1 MAATQLPANTVGSRI
16 PAAEEIQEYEK
27 ILRISE
33 DIFTGTH
40 PRLKVP
46 QQFVRKV
53 ASRNPP
59 ASVTPRNKAD
69 DNAGSPSKPH
79 SQYVAPMVNPVSSQS
94 TDTINGTSSTT
105 ASRILPKPTSEINPI
120 FLEKSEDLVR
130 AELQLQRQRVE
141 RDIRE
146 QVEQKRQ
153 ESKQKVSIQDATPDF
168 DVSDV
173 LTRAFEMVKPSP
185 ARDVPGPGAPSD
197 SFDENSFYSSRAPDS
212 PQHGDHQK
220 PSSASSP
227 IVDEHGTGVIGE
239 RYSDELHRLEA
250 LNRPG
255 SDQSMQDTYSVADHR
270 TSSHQRQPHR
280 PEGPAAYREQY
291 ARQQVDPLDEPEYSP
306 PAPGVAPM
314 ERVASYEP
322 PRADLSAQRRRADP
336 RESFARRS
344 ISPADGVRVI
354 RNHITSPAAPQPSR
368 VSPLA
373 TAKVPSVHQ
382 LPDSRPEFDT
392 ERRGSPELS
401 AQPLVSRK
409 RRRIHDDR
417 DHSRPPVYRNQ
428 GATSVKP
435 FIKEEPVSPPPFA
448 DTPPIYRAR
457 APPERPVYIDVSSPG
472 YAPVIERREPPMR
485 ASAYGLEPYDEI
497 HGDPG
502 IPRTVSRLGTQRPM
516 RDDQDLRRVASL
528 HQARKPEYA
537 REYLDQQS
545 PHSARN
551 GPYAVVER
559 PPQQDG
565 ARYYDDPGAPPPR
578 RYASPIPPQLT
589 EAYYNDYVVEPPPRR
604 IVIDEH
610 GNQYYETLPAPRVQ
624 AMPPPASRIPRTD
637 VYEGPPHM
645 RHASVRA
652 ASVLEDPYGGRTY
665 VQEMPP
671 QGAYRRV
678 TDYARPTPNERR
690 PYAAPFEA
698 REPYPRSSSVQVH
711 DYTTRQS
718 HYAEEPELPR
728 ERIVRIPSV
737 RPPTTRYQEP
747 REVAQR
753 VESAHPGGR
762 DMSVYIDKETRRPRE
777 YVERPVYVAAPRPV
791 AREERYYENGDHER
805 MVLDGPRDN
814 NNLWTKEREIKDIP
828 FPFCFFSSSLSFPS
842 CSDAHHILPPDPH
855 RLFPL
860 DSFKGSEIRSALT
873 MHKISNFTG
882 QARHGWE
889 RMTPNF
895 GMTRAHAEMATHSL
909 RRPHGAPPMTP
920 PTGIDPTVNLSFNV
934 PFSSNLAGPDADDV
948 LHASPKALQR
958 WSFPEGTPEGTPIY
972 QLPVHTSNVE
982 SLRTLC
988 RQITEGSN
996 GRVEALINSSEPKT
1010 VPSLQRRP
1018 QGLATNVCIT
1028 GDGETVRKMRAK
1040 ILNETPILLR
1050 CATVDV
1056 DAHLITDNQTKE
1068 VRPPVLE
1075 HLDTLSG
1082 YTGTDIFLLTPKL
1095 RDTDSAIV
1103 SSYGYA
1109 TDNGLDQR
1117 FRVCI
1122 YGDMES
1128 TEHAKTRVLIMI
1140 DQILKRHVDAVKLDL
1155 TTHTLVCGRTRKN
1168 VKLIEAAT
1176 GTAIYFPPPFPRIF
1190 GYIPPGAHRRSED
1203 EVYITGETQEQITR
1217 AKQKLHELVMG
1228 VKVYVK
1234 DVMVNSNKIDNILLD
1249 RLDKVRKVMEMNGSY
1264 VLFPQLGS
1272 QRGLAGQFYSAS
1284 WWILVPDPTP
1294 GAVQSPSHA
1303 EVRTMLSDICTNSGA
1318 EVSFDNL
1325 NFTINGSDD
1334 AVKAAMMVI
1343 NQIPFVQR
1351 SQYQMRVKIELANE
1365 HKEFVSGK
1373 KNGKINKIMGQS
1385 NVQIIFDGFNE
1396 YNFYI
1401 DVCGNQFESTKSGLD
1416 LVEQE
1421 MPASISFHVPD
1432 QYHKRIIG
1440 IGGQH
1445 IQRIMKKYSV
1455 FVKFSNAM
1463 DRGGMGKD
1471 DDDIKVD
1478 NVICRTPARNAQS
1491 LDLVKQE
1498 IMDMV
1503 EKVDAEYVSE
1513 RVVINRLYHRELLA
1527 RMSEIDELEKKWNC
1541 KIEFP
1546 STELASDVVTI
1557 SGPEYQVPQAV
1568 DALLGMVPESHELL
1582 FQSSPELQEF
1592 FRGAD
1597 FREDVCAKLKDQ
1609 YEVDTTVDIPEEFTS
1624 ENGSDSPS
1632 STPEDRVVL
1641 GYTRNNAGGLKDA
1654 IDFLISRL
1662 VAHGLDATTV
1672 KGAIPRPKSDSFEES
1687 LPFFDS
1693 KLLQHA
1699 PTPIATDSPTR
1710 PSFTDETSERGSIF
1724 ERLRKPGSISSFSS
1738 FIGRKNHSASPAS
1751 FFKHA
1756 SSNASKASLV
1766 SMESR
1771 DSGYRNPWNDSGV
1784 NLPEDDLP
1792 ALGSSHSH
1800 SSSNGWPARF
1810 DTKFPFGTAPG
1821 DMTPKHDL
1829 RASFDSGRPSTS
1841 NSTSGYPAPIGPPR

>member
-1 MAATQLPANTVGSRI
+1 MAATQLPTRSAGHKLST
-16 PAAEEIQEYEK
+16 AEEIKEYEK

-33 DIFTGTH
+33 DIFSGTH

-46 QQFVRKV
+46 QQLVRKV

-59 ASVTPRNKAD
+59 ASVTPQNKAD
-69 DNAGSPSKPH
+69 KKKVSPPKAASHYITSTAK
-79 SQYVAPMVNPVSSQS
+79 PVSPPS
-94 TDTINGTSSTT
+94 TNSTNGPSITA
-105 ASRILPKPTSEINPI
+105 ASRILPNPASEIDPI
-120 FLEKSEDLVR
+120 FLEKSEGLVR

-141 RDIRE
+141 RELRE
-146 QVEQKRQ
+146 QVELKRQ

-173 LTRAFEMVKPSP
+173 LTRAFEIVKPSP
-185 ARDVPGPGAPSD
+185 APETTAPSD
-197 SFDENSFYSSRAPDS
+197 SFDQNSFYSSRAPDS
-212 PQHGDHQK
+212 PQHGDHK
-220 PSSASSP
+220 SSSASSIP
-227 IVDEHGTGVIGE
+227 AEPGAGAVGR

-250 LNRPG
+250 LNRSE
-255 SDQSMQDTYSVADHR
+255 SDQSMQDTYSIADPR
-270 TSSHQRQPHR
+270 PSSQRQPR
-280 PEGPAAYREQY
+280 YSKAYKTHT
-291 ARQQVDPLDEPEYSP
+291 RQQDEPSDEPEYSP

-314 ERVASYEP
+314 ERVETYEP
-322 PRADLSAQRRRADP
+322 QRAIPNGPKRRVVDP
-336 RESFARRS
+336 RDQYARRS

-373 TAKVPSVHQ
+373 TAKVPSVNQHR
-382 LPDSRPEFDT
+382 DSRSEYDL
-392 ERRGSPELS
+392 ERRGSPEVA
-401 AQPLVSRK
+401 AQPPVSRK
-409 RRRIHDDR
+409 RRRLHDDR
-417 DHSRPPVYRNQ
+417 PVYKTQ
-428 GATSVKP
+428 GGGSVKP

-448 DTPPIYRAR
+448 DNPPIYRPR
-457 APPERPVYIDVSSPG
+457 VQEGPVYIDVPSPR
-472 YAPVIERREPPMR
+472 YTPVIDRREPALR
-485 ASAYGLEPYDEI
+485 TSGYGMEPYDEA
-497 HGDPG
+497 HVDQV
-502 IPRTVSRLGTQRPM
+502 IPRTASRLATQRPM

-528 HQARKPEYA
+528 HQARKPEWA
-537 REYLDQQS
+537 REYVEPQG
-545 PHSARN
+545 PHPAPN
-551 GPYAVVER
+551 GPYTIVER

-565 ARYYDDPGAPPPR
+565 ARYYDELAPR
-578 RYASPIPPQLT
+578 RYASPLPPQLP
-589 EAYYNDYVVEPPPRR
+589 ESYYNDYVVQSPPRR

-610 GNQYYETLPAPRVQ
+610 GNQYYETIPPPKVS
-624 AMPPPASRIPRTD
+624 AMPPPASRIPRAD
-637 VYEGPPHM
+637 LYEAPPPM
-645 RHASVRA
+645 RQASVRA
-652 ASVLEDPYGGRTY
+652 ASVVEDPYSGRRF
-665 VQEMPP
+665 VQELPL
-671 QGAYRRV
+671 GYRRV
-678 TDYARPTPNERR
+678 TDYARPVPTERR
-690 PYAAPFEA
+690 PYAAPFDV
-698 REPYPRSSSVQVH
+698 REPYPRSSSVH
-711 DYTTRQS
+711 DYTARPS
-718 HYAEEPELPR
+718 HYAEEAELPR

-737 RPPTTRYQEP
+737 RPPATRYQEP
-747 REVAQR
+747 REVIQR
-753 VESAHPGGR
+753 VESVHPGGR
-762 DMSVYIDKETRRPRE
+762 DTGEYIDEEMRRPRE
-777 YVERPVYVAAPRPV
+777 YIERPVQYVAARPA
-791 AREERYYENGDHER
+791 AREGRYYQNGEPER
-805 MVLDGPRDN
+805 VVA
-814 NNLWTKEREIKDIP
+814 EFIP
-828 FPFCFFSSSLSFPS
+828 PIPIRTHSSCAPIPPHPLSLF
-842 CSDAHHILPPDPH
+842 DPA
-855 RLFPL
+855 P
-860 DSFKGSEIRSALT
+860 I
-873 MHKISNFTG
+873 MHKITNFTG

-889 RMTPNF
+889 RMTPTF
-895 GMTRAHAEMATHSL
+895 GMSRPHAEMASHSL

-934 PFSSNLAGPDADDV
+934 PFSSTLSGPDVDDV

-958 WSFPEGTPEGTPIY
+958 WSFPEGTPEGTPIH

-982 SLRTLC
+982 ALRILC
-988 RQITEGSN
+988 RQITESSN
-996 GRVEALINSSEPKT
+996 GRVEALVSSSEPKT

-1040 ILNETPILLR
+1040 ILNDTPILLR

-1056 DAHLITDNQTKE
+1056 DTHLITDNQTKE

-1075 HLDTLSG
+1075 HLDTLAA

-1095 RDTDSAIV
+1095 RDNDSAVV

-1168 VKLIEAAT
+1168 IKLIEAAT

-1203 EVYITGETQEQITR
+1203 EVYITGETQEQIAR

-1234 DVMVNSNKIDNILLD
+1234 DVVVNSNKIDNILLD

-1272 QRGLAGQFYSAS
+1272 QRGIVRIQGTDVLHVERTVREIMALAGQFYSAS

-1294 GAVQSPSHA
+1294 GAVRTPSHA

-1527 RMSEIDELEKKWNC
+1527 RMPEIDELEKKWNC

-1582 FQSSPELQEF
+1582 FQSSPELREF

-1609 YEVDTTVDIPEEFTS
+1609 YEVDTTVDIPDAPAPEK
-1624 ENGSDSPS
+1624 GSDSP
-1632 STPEDRVVL
+1632 TFPPEDRVIL

-1784 NLPEDDLP
+1784 NLPDDDLP
-1792 ALGSSHSH
+1792 TLGSSHSH

-1821 DMTPKHDL
+1821 DMTPKHEL

>member
-1 MAATQLPANTVGSRI
+1 MAAIQLPATTVASKI
-16 PAAEEIQEYEK
+16 PAAEEVQEYEK
-27 ILRISE
+27 ILKI
-33 DIFTGTH
+33 I
-40 PRLKVP
+40 P

-53 ASRNPP
+53 ASRNQP
-59 ASVTPRNKAD
+59 ASATPQSKTDETAETPPKA
-69 DNAGSPSKPH
+69 A
-79 SQYVAPMVNPVSSQS
+79 SQYVASMAKPVSFHRI
-94 TDTINGTSSTT
+94 DTPNGPSSTT
-105 ASRILPKPTSEINPI
+105 ASRIIQKPASGIDPI
-120 FLEKSEDLVR
+120 FLEK
-130 AELQLQRQRVE
+130 QRVE
-141 RDIRE
+141 REIRE
-146 QVEQKRQ
+146 
-153 ESKQKVSIQDATPDF
+153 QKVSIQDATPDF
-168 DVSDV
+168 D
-173 LTRAFEMVKPSP
+173 LVKPSP
-185 ARDVPGPGAPSD
+185 ALELPGPGAPT
-197 SFDENSFYSSRAPDS
+197 PDS
-212 PQHGDHQK
+212 PQHGDRQK
-220 PSSASSP
+220 PSSASSS
-227 IVDEHGTGVIGE
+227 IHEEHGTGVTGE

-250 LNRPG
+250 LNRPE
-255 SDQSMQDTYSVADHR
+255 SDQSMQDTYSIADHR
-270 TSSHQRQPHR
+270 ISSQRQPHH
-280 PEGPAAYREQY
+280 PEDPSAYR
-291 ARQQVDPLDEPEYSP
+291 ARHVRQQVDPLEEPEYSP

-314 ERVASYEP
+314 ERVESYES
-322 PRADLSAQRRRADP
+322 PRANPNAPKRRAVDQ
-336 RESFARRS
+336 RDRYARRP
-344 ISPADGVRVI
+344 ISPADGVRVV

-373 TAKVPSVHQ
+373 IAKVPSVHQ
-382 LPDSRPEFDT
+382 LHDSRSEYDP
-392 ERRGSPELS
+392 ERRGSPEVS

-409 RRRIHDDR
+409 RRRLQDDS
-417 DHSRPPVYRNQ
+417 DQSRPSVYRAQ
-428 GATSVKP
+428 GAGSIKP

-448 DTPPIYRAR
+448 DHPPIYRTR
-457 APPERPVYIDVSSPG
+457 APQEGPVYIDVSSPR
-472 YAPVIERREPPMR
+472 YTPVVERREPPMR
-485 ASAYGLEPYDEI
+485 TSAYGLEPYDET
-497 HGDPG
+497 HGDLG
-502 IPRTVSRLGTQRPM
+502 IPRTVSRLATQRPM

-537 REYLDQQS
+537 REFIDQQS

-551 GPYAVVER
+551 GPYTVVER
-559 PPQQDG
+559 LPQQDG
-565 ARYYDDPGAPPPR
+565 GVRYYDEPAVPPPR
-578 RYASPIPPQLT
+578 RYASPLPPQLT
-589 EAYYNDYVVEPPPRR
+589 DAYYNDYVVESPPRR
-604 IVIDEH
+604 IVVDEH

-624 AMPPPASRIPRTD
+624 AMPPPTSRIPRTD
-637 VYEGPPHM
+637 VYEGQVPPPM

-652 ASVLEDPYGGRTY
+652 ASVLEDPYGGRRY

-678 TDYARPTPNERR
+678 TDYARPAPNERR
-690 PYAAPFEA
+690 PYVAPFEA

-711 DYTTRQS
+711 DYTARQS
-718 HYAEEPELPR
+718 HYAEEAELPR

-737 RPPTTRYQEP
+737 RPPTTRFQEP
-747 REVAQR
+747 REVIQR
-753 VESAHPGGR
+753 VESVHPGGR
-762 DMSVYIDKETRRPRE
+762 DVSVYIDEETRRPRE
-777 YVERPVYVAAPRPV
+777 YIERPVYVAARPV
-791 AREERYYENGDHER
+791 AREERYYENGDPER
-805 MVLDGPRDN
+805 VVA
-814 NNLWTKEREIKDIP
+814 EFIP
-828 FPFCFFSSSLSFPS
+828 PIPIPTHSSL
-842 CSDAHHILPPDPH
+842 
-855 RLFPL
+855 
-860 DSFKGSEIRSALT
+860 DSIYLT

-889 RMTPNF
+889 RMTPTF
-895 GMTRAHAEMATHSL
+895 GMSRPHAEMASHSL

-934 PFSSNLAGPDADDV
+934 PFSSTLAGPDADDV

-958 WSFPEGTPEGTPIY
+958 WSFPEGTPEGTPIH

-988 RQITEGSN
+988 CQITEGSS
-996 GRVEALINSSEPKT
+996 GRVEALISSSEPKN
-1010 VPSLQRRP
+1010 VPSIQRRP

-1056 DAHLITDNQTKE
+1056 DTHLITDNQTKE

-1075 HLDTLSG
+1075 HLDTLAG

-1103 SSYGYA
+1103 SSFGYA

-1203 EVYITGETQEQITR
+1203 EVYITGETQEQIAR

-1272 QRGLAGQFYSAS
+1272 QRGLVRIQGTDVLHVERTVREIMALAGQFYSAS

-1294 GAVQSPSHA
+1294 GAVRSPSHA

-1334 AVKAAMMVI
+1334 AAKAAMMVI

-1546 STELASDVVTI
+1546 STELASDVVNI

-1582 FQSSPELQEF
+1582 FQTSPELREF

-1609 YEVDTTVDIPEEFTS
+1609 YEVDTTVDIPESSTS
-1624 ENGSDSPS
+1624 GNGSDSPS
-1632 STPEDRVVL
+1632 FSPEDRVIL

-1662 VAHGLDATTV
+1662 VAHGLDATTI

-1784 NLPEDDLP
+1784 NLPEDELP
-1792 ALGSSHSH
+1792 VLGSSHSH
-1800 SSSNGWPARF
+1800 NSSNGWPARF